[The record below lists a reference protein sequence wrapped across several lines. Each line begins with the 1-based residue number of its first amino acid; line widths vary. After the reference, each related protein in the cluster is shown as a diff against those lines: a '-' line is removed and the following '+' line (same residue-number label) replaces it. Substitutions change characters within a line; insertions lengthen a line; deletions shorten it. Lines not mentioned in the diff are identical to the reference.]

1 MMMDHFKVCYI
12 PGGMGL
18 NHSAWWVC
26 QRVLHSGVYIDVPV
40 KFLRRS
46 DYK

>member
-1 MMMDHFKVCYI
+1 MMTEFSVKYI

-18 NHSAWWVC
+18 NHSAWFLC
-26 QRVLHSGVYIDVPV
+26 KKIIYSGIYFDIPL
-40 KFLRRS
+40 KFLRRA

>member
-1 MMMDHFKVCYI
+1 MMDHFRVLYR

-18 NHSAWWVC
+18 NHSSWWVAETKLLGGMFV
-26 QRVLHSGVYIDVPV
+26 QVPV
-40 KFLRRS
+40 KFLKRS

>member
-1 MMMDHFKVCYI
+1 MMEHFKVCYI

-18 NHSAWWVC
+18 D
-26 QRVLHSGVYIDVPV
+26 HSGWWLCERKIIQDMWVDIRIKY
-40 KFLRRS
+40 LRKS

>member
-1 MMMDHFKVCYI
+1 MMDHFKVCYI

-18 NHSAWWVC
+18 NHSSWWLC
-26 QRVLHSGVYIDVPV
+26 ER
-40 KFLRRS
+40 KFIQGIMVDIRIKYMRKA